1 MGDQLMQNCNKQ
13 LDYTK
18 LLGFNSVNEQ
28 ISGSIDFQ
36 HETLSARLGA
46 KVGKPEAEPA
56 KFVQAPTK

>member
-1 MGDQLMQNCNKQ
+1 MQNRNKQ

-18 LLGFNSVNEQ
+18 LLGFNSVNEH

-36 HETLSARLGA
+36 HGTLSARLGA